1 MHSLIHN
8 QRSRTKFLPMIQYV
22 WFSTDHLSKDHD
34 TFENVQDVC
43 FSFDEEFCSLPRVVT
58 LFSFLVVV
66 VIVHFVSIPFSSAI
80 ANIKTNAFVYITAKS
95 IVHTYVEC
103 CHTIILIS
111 RKELHYIQVLAMS
124 VIRQYF

>member
-1 MHSLIHN
+1 
-8 QRSRTKFLPMIQYV
+8 MIKYA
-22 WFSTDHLSKDHD
+22 WFSAGHLSKDHD

-43 FSFDEEFCSLPRVVT
+43 FLSMKSFVPYPRVMT
-58 LFSFLVVV
+58 LFSLLVVV
-66 VIVHFVSIPFSSAI
+66 VIVHFVSIPFSSTI
-80 ANIKTNAFVYITAKS
+80 ANIKTNALVYTTEKS

-111 RKELHYIQVLAMS
+111 RKELHYIQVFAMS